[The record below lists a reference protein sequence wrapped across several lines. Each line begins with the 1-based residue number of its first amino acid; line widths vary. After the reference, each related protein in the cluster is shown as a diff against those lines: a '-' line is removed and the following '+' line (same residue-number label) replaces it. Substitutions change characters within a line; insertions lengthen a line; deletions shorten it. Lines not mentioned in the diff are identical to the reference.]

1 MPPFI
6 FMTNK
11 NYQIAK
17 FYTKLFELKNSLNG
31 ELLPIGVH
39 IKAELRDPKLFES
52 LEVLAQDI
60 EQHLEN
66 YELSVNK
73 SSE

>member
-1 MPPFI
+1 MP
-6 FMTNK
+6 NK

-17 FYTKLFELKNSLNG
+17 FYSKLFELKQFLNA

-39 IKAELRDPKLFES
+39 IKADSSDPKLFES
-52 LEVLAQDI
+52 LEVLARDI
-60 EQHLEN
+60 EEHLEN

-73 SSE
+73 SS

>member
-1 MPPFI
+1 MA
-6 FMTNK
+6 NK

-17 FYTKLFELKNSLNG
+17 FYSKLFELKDFLNG

-39 IKAELRDPKLFES
+39 IKAETRDPKLFES
-52 LEVLAQDI
+52 LEVLATDI

-66 YELSVNK
+66 YELSVK
-73 SSE
+73 ETSK